1 MILNK
6 FRKDVLN
13 GSIADI
19 KRSLRAVNQLVSKDN
34 EDYLMRINSLVNN
47 MSNSKNERR
56 DRQEILKY
64 AERLSER
71 KIRLPSEILDE
82 VKADLLEI
90 DKCLENEC
98 LRSAVVL
105 CGRVLETAL
114 HRKYYEATDND
125 LLEKAPGIGLGKVI
139 AKLSEANVVLDP
151 GLTQQIHLINQIR
164 VFSVHKK
171 KEVFRPTREQAEAMV
186 LYTKDV
192 LRKLFG

>member
-13 GSIADI
+13 SSIQDI
-19 KRSLRAVNQLVSKDN
+19 KRSLREVNQMVSKDN
-34 EDYLMRINSLVNN
+34 EDYMMRINSLVNN
-47 MSNSKNERR
+47 MVNSKNERR
-56 DRQEILKY
+56 DRQEILKL

-71 KIRLPSEILDE
+71 KIRLPGEILDE
-82 VKADLLEI
+82 VKADLEEI
-90 DKCLENEC
+90 DKCLENNC

-114 HRKYYEATDND
+114 HRKYYEATGND

-139 AKLSEANVVLDP
+139 AKLSEANVALDP
-151 GLTQQIHLINQIR
+151 GLTQQIHLVNQIR

-171 KEVFRPTREQAEAMV
+171 KGVFRPSREQAEAMV

>member
-1 MILNK
+1 MMLNK

-13 GSIADI
+13 GSIGDI
-19 KRSLRAVNQLVSKDN
+19 KKSLRNLNQMVSSDN

-56 DRQEILKY
+56 DRQEILKW
-64 AERLSER
+64 AEKLNEK

-82 VKADLLEI
+82 VKADLMEV
-90 DKCLENEC
+90 DKCLENNC

-114 HRKYYEATDND
+114 HRKYFEATGND

-139 AKLSEANVVLDP
+139 AKLSEAEVVLDP
-151 GLTQQIHLINQIR
+151 GLTQQIHLVNQIR

-171 KEVFRPTREQAEAMV
+171 KEVFRPTQEQAEAMV

>member
-1 MILNK
+1 MDQINSSVDQINS
-6 FRKDVLN
+6 FTC
-13 GSIADI
+13 G
-19 KRSLRAVNQLVSKDN
+19 
-34 EDYLMRINSLVNN
+34 INSLVNN

-56 DRQEILKY
+56 DRHEILKW
-64 AERLSER
+64 AEKLNEK

-82 VKADLLEI
+82 VKADLMEI
-90 DKCLENEC
+90 DKCLENNC

-114 HRKYYEATDND
+114 HRKYYEATRND

-151 GLTQQIHLINQIR
+151 GLTQQIHLINQVR

-171 KEVFRPTREQAEAMV
+171 KEVFRPTQEQAEAMV

>member
-13 GSIADI
+13 GSIGEI
-19 KRSLRAVNQLVSKDN
+19 KRSLREVNQMVSPDN
-34 EDYLMRINSLVNN
+34 EDYLMRINSLVNRLED
-47 MSNSKNERR
+47 SKTERR
-56 DRQEILKY
+56 DRQEILKL
-64 AERLSER
+64 AEKLTEK
-71 KIRLPSEILDE
+71 KIRLPGEILEE
-82 VKADLLEI
+82 VKADLQEI
-90 DKCLENEC
+90 DKCLENNC
-98 LRSAVVL
+98 VRSAVVL

-114 HRKYYEATDND
+114 HRKYYEATQND
-125 LLEKAPGIGLGKVI
+125 LLEKAPGIGLGKII

-151 GLTQQIHLINQIR
+151 GLTQQIHLINQVR

-171 KEVFRPTREQAEAMV
+171 KEVFRPTQEQAEAMV

>member
-13 GSIADI
+13 GSILEI
-19 KRSLRAVNQLVSKDN
+19 KRSLREVNQMVSSDN
-34 EDYLMRINSLVNN
+34 EDYLMKINSLVNN
-47 MSNSKNERR
+47 MENSKNERR
-56 DRQEILKY
+56 DRQEILKL
-64 AERLSER
+64 AEKLTVR
-71 KIRLPSEILDE
+71 KIRLPGEILGE
-82 VKADLLEI
+82 VKADLEEI
-90 DKCLENEC
+90 DRCLENSC

-114 HRKYYEATDND
+114 HRKYYEATGND
-125 LLEKAPGIGLGKVI
+125 LMEKAPGIGLGKVI

-151 GLTQQIHLINQIR
+151 GLTQQIHLINQVR
-164 VFSVHKK
+164 VFSVHSK
-171 KEVFRPTREQAEAMV
+171 KEVFRPSREQAEAMV

>member
-1 MILNK
+1 MMLNK

-13 GSIADI
+13 GSIEDI
-19 KRSLRAVNQLVSKDN
+19 KKSLREINQMVSQDN

-56 DRQEILKY
+56 DRQEILKW
-64 AERLSER
+64 AEKLNEK

-82 VKADLLEI
+82 VKADLMEI
-90 DKCLENEC
+90 DKCLENSC

-114 HRKYYEATDND
+114 HRKYFEATGND

-139 AKLSEANVVLDP
+139 AKLSEAEVVLDP
-151 GLTQQIHLINQIR
+151 GLTQQIHLVNQVR

>member
-13 GSIADI
+13 GSIGEI
-19 KRSLRAVNQLVSKDN
+19 RRGLKEVNQMVSADN
-34 EDYLMRINSLVNN
+34 EDYLMRINSLVNRLE
-47 MSNSKNERR
+47 NSKTERR
-56 DRQEILKY
+56 DRQEILKLC
-64 AERLSER
+64 EKLKEK
-71 KIRLPSEILDE
+71 KIRLPAEILGE
-82 VKADLLEI
+82 VRADLEEV
-90 DKCLENEC
+90 DKCLESGC

-114 HRKYYEATDND
+114 HRKYFEATGND

-139 AKLSEANVVLDP
+139 AKLSEAEVIMDP
-151 GLTQQIHLINQIR
+151 GLTQQIHLVNQVR

-171 KEVFRPTREQAEAMV
+171 KEVFRPSREQAEAMV

-192 LRKLFG
+192 LRKLFE